1 MRKKEEILSILSKQM
16 PYLKERFS
24 VNYIGLFGSYSRG
37 EQKESSDIDI
47 LVEFNKSTFD
57 NYMELIFYLE
67 ELFGETIE
75 LVTKKSLNPEIAEYV
90 LEDVIWCEA

>member
-1 MRKKEEILSILSKQM
+1 MTTKDEILSILRKEM

-24 VNYIGLFGSYSRG
+24 VNYIGLFGSYSRE

-57 NYMELIFYLE
+57 NYMDLIFYLE
-67 ELFGETIE
+67 ELFGKKIE
-75 LVTKKSLNPEIAEYV
+75 LVTKKSLNPEIADYV

>member
-1 MRKKEEILSILSKQM
+1 M

-24 VNYIGLFGSYSRG
+24 VSYIGLFGSYSRG

-67 ELFGETIE
+67 ELFGEKIE